1 MAIVAVFHPS
11 LGVTPG
17 LVEFAGKLKKPG
29 REVHVIDQ
37 YDGQVFDDYDEA
49 GAHVDEMGFPDL
61 MTKAIL
67 GVADLPDGF
76 VALGFSNGAGMA
88 EFVASQRPVA
98 GVVMIG
104 GALPLETIGITW
116 PEGVPAQIHT
126 TADDPRREQ
135 NAIDSVA
142 KAVQEAG
149 GTVEVFDYPGSGHL
163 FADSSRADEYQRDEA
178 ELLLARIK
186 DFLDQVDQVAEAAQ
200 AAEAAEPAQAAQTD
214 EAEPDPS
221 GDQSSG

>member
-37 YDGQVFDDYDEA
+37 YEGQVFDDYDEA
-49 GAHVDEMGFPDL
+49 GAHVEEVGFPEL

-88 EFVASQRPVA
+88 EFVASQRPVS

-126 TADDPRREQ
+126 TEDDPRREQ
-135 NAIDSVA
+135 AAIDSVA
-142 KAVQEAG
+142 KAVQGAG

-163 FADSSRADEYQRDEA
+163 FADSSRPDEYQRDEA
-178 ELLLARIK
+178 ELLLTRIK
-186 DFLDQVDQVAEAAQ
+186 DFLDQIDQDAAAAQ
-200 AAEAAEPAQAAQTD
+200 AAEAAQVD
-214 EAEPDPS
+214 VAEPTDQS
-221 GDQSSG
+221 GDQSSD

>member
-49 GAHVDEMGFPDL
+49 GGHVEEVGFPEL
-61 MTKAIL
+61 MTRAML
-67 GVADLPDGF
+67 GVADLRDGF

-126 TADDPRREQ
+126 TEGDPRREQ
-135 NAIDSVA
+135 DAIDSVA

-149 GTVEVFDYPGSGHL
+149 GKVEVFDYPGSGHL
-163 FADSSRADEYQRDEA
+163 FADSTRSDEYQPAEA
-178 ELLLARIK
+178 ELMLSRIK
-186 DFLDQVDQVAEAAQ
+186 EFLDEIDQRLSL
-200 AAEAAEPAQAAQTD
+200 EAAELDSATD
-214 EAEPDPS
+214 DAENETR
-221 GDQSSG
+221 

>member
-49 GAHVDEMGFPDL
+49 GAHVEEVGFPDL
-61 MTKAIL
+61 MAKAMQ

-76 VALGFSNGAGMA
+76 VAIGFSNGAGMA
-88 EFVASQRPVA
+88 EFVAAQRPVA

-104 GALPLETIGITW
+104 GALPLVTIGITW
-116 PEGVPAQIHT
+116 PEGVPAQIHST
-126 TADDPRREQ
+126 VDDPRREQ
-135 NAIDSVA
+135 DAIDSVA
-142 KAVQEAG
+142 KAAEEAG

-163 FADSSRADEYQRDEA
+163 FADSSRADEYQPAEA
-178 ELLLARIK
+178 ELLVARIK
-186 DFLDQVDQVAEAAQ
+186 DFLDEIDQAS
-200 AAEAAEPAQAAQTD
+200 P
-214 EAEPDPS
+214 
-221 GDQSSG
+221 QSSD